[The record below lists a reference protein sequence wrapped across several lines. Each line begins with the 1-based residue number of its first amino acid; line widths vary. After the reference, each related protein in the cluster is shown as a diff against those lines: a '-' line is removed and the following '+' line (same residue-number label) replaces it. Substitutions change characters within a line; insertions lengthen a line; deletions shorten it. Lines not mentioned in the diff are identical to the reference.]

1 MIVKDKKTETHN
13 HLKSGYLLNCLDP
26 KYSKKCQ
33 VFNQLEDFRDNLI
46 NELDYIE
53 EINEKVFDYPIDMST
68 FDQKMFDEITHCK
81 YCNYD
86 FNEKYN
92 NRYITLTEKVDKYK
106 LKRIIDDKYN
116 DINKETRDNLI
127 KYYNSL
133 NEQGEVK
140 VHYKQNHNIGRYY
153 STRYSLQNM
162 YNIVRSSII
171 HRDMLDLD
179 FVNSMITII
188 IYLAKKHKLNIPN
201 IEKYANDRENILKQI
216 HEDRLTAKKLIISI
230 LNGGFQKVYNKNTHV
245 NKFLKEIENESKML
259 HDFFYKIDKRIDEV
273 DISNYKGKNFSR
285 ILQDYENKLLMT
297 LYDYLTFNKYKI
309 MSLIFDGIIILP
321 GKSILITNI
330 EEYILKKT
338 EIPMKLSVKKIRD
351 HFSKFGEPNVDFK
364 EFKKNYKITTF
375 VNKKVI
381 HHNHMIKN
389 NNIIDYICQ
398 NCNLKMKN
406 NKELVVFFHN
416 SKGYDNVY
424 MVDIFS
430 KIKNVQ
436 ISCLAENKQRF
447 KLLTLKIPN
456 RKYKIKIVDSL
467 SFLQSNL
474 NDLSAELDS
483 DLKILTK
490 QEFGDKFEFVNKE
503 LENFPYSYLNPN
515 TLHET
520 NLPSKKHFYNKLTLK
535 SISDKKYKK
544 VQDFYKNMKF
554 KNLDEYLT
562 CYLKSDITL
571 LADIFNNF
579 RKMIFNEFKLDC
591 CKYISAPSLS
601 KDIAFKQSKGK
612 IENIRDVT
620 IFQFIKNS
628 IMGGLSDSIKSNVQL
643 DNNNQTIAYMDI
655 SSQYPFEMTKKLPI
669 SNYRFIEEFNEDK
682 YGQDKDYGC
691 ILLCDVKTTDEI
703 KNDHLFKQCP
713 MLVSRTKITDENL
726 SQFQLNIIKE
736 KMKNKNKY
744 FIKNIKYDSISDK
757 LVPNL
762 GSDSNVYL
770 NFEMYQMFK
779 KVGYNIKIKKILEYK
794 HDNYLKDYIE
804 FLYSKKKKYSIEK
817 KESYSFIYKILMN
830 SLYGSFLTDKTRFKD
845 IRIVTT
851 KRQAI
856 KLSNQPN
863 YHSMNIVNENLII
876 IEMNKKKCIFNSPI
890 LIGSQILFG
899 SKVNLYNFMYNI
911 FPDLFGK
918 QNIEFSCRDTD
929 SIMLKIDNTSYDEFL
944 KILKD
949 NPHLFTKELG
959 LMENQI
965 KQNINQIISLRSKC
979 YSIQPLS
986 DVNKKIDKNYRLRKM
1001 KGLNQSYKKRYHTHK
1016 LYQQILF
1023 DNFKKEKAE
1032 FYKISL
1038 KDNKLVTE
1046 LVDKE
1051 DINLFND
1058 KRHQINNLTSKPHT
1072 INL

>member
-1 MIVKDKKTETHN
+1 
-13 HLKSGYLLNCLDP
+13 
-26 KYSKKCQ
+26 
-33 VFNQLEDFRDNLI
+33 
-46 NELDYIE
+46 
-53 EINEKVFDYPIDMST
+53 
-68 FDQKMFDEITHCK
+68 
-81 YCNYD
+81 
-86 FNEKYN
+86 
-92 NRYITLTEKVDKYK
+92 
-106 LKRIIDDKYN
+106 
-116 DINKETRDNLI
+116 
-127 KYYNSL
+127 
-133 NEQGEVK
+133 
-140 VHYKQNHNIGRYY
+140 
-153 STRYSLQNM
+153 
-162 YNIVRSSII
+162 
-171 HRDMLDLD
+171 
-179 FVNSMITII
+179 
-188 IYLAKKHKLNIPN
+188 
-201 IEKYANDRENILKQI
+201 
-216 HEDRLTAKKLIISI
+216 
-230 LNGGFQKVYNKNTHV
+230 
-245 NKFLKEIENESKML
+245 
-259 HDFFYKIDKRIDEV
+259 
-273 DISNYKGKNFSR
+273 
-285 ILQDYENKLLMT
+285 
-297 LYDYLTFNKYKI
+297 
-309 MSLIFDGIIILP
+309 
-321 GKSILITNI
+321 
-330 EEYILKKT
+330 
-338 EIPMKLSVKKIRD
+338 
-351 HFSKFGEPNVDFK
+351 
-364 EFKKNYKITTF
+364 
-375 VNKKVI
+375 
-381 HHNHMIKN
+381 
-389 NNIIDYICQ
+389 
-398 NCNLKMKN
+398 
-406 NKELVVFFHN
+406 
-416 SKGYDNVY
+416 
-424 MVDIFS
+424 
-430 KIKNVQ
+430 
-436 ISCLAENKQRF
+436 
-447 KLLTLKIPN
+447 
-456 RKYKIKIVDSL
+456 
-467 SFLQSNL
+467 
-474 NDLSAELDS
+474 
-483 DLKILTK
+483 
-490 QEFGDKFEFVNKE
+490 
-503 LENFPYSYLNPN
+503 
-515 TLHET
+515 
-520 NLPSKKHFYNKLTLK
+520 
-535 SISDKKYKK
+535 
-544 VQDFYKNMKF
+544 MKF

-579 RKMIFNEFKLDC
+579 RKIIFGEFQLDV

-601 KDIAFKQSKGK
+601 RDIAFKQSKVK
-612 IENIRDVT
+612 IENIKNVT
-620 IFQFIKNS
+620 IFQFVKNS

-669 SNYRFIEEFNEDK
+669 SDYKFVTEFNENK
-682 YGQDKDYGC
+682 YGQNTDYGC

-779 KVGYNIKIKKILEYK
+779 KAGYDIKIKKILEYK

-804 FLYSKKKKYSIEK
+804 FLYSKKKKYSLEK

-851 KRQAI
+851 ERQAI

-876 IEMNKKKCIFNSPI
+876 VEMNKKKVVFDSPI

-899 SKVNLYNFMYNI
+899 SKVNLYNYMYNI
-911 FPDLFGK
+911 LPKLFGR
-918 QNIEFSCRDTD
+918 QNLTFSCRDTD
-929 SIMLKIDNTSYDEFL
+929 SIMLKFDNTPYNEFL

-949 NPHLFTKELG
+949 NPNLFGKQIG
-959 LMENQI
+959 LMENEI

-986 DVNKKIDKNYRLRKM
+986 DVNEKLDKNYRLRKM
-1001 KGLNQSYKKRYHTHK
+1001 KGLNQSYKKRYHSHK

-1023 DNFKKEKAE
+1023 DNFKKEKAQ

>member
-1 MIVKDKKTETHN
+1 
-13 HLKSGYLLNCLDP
+13 
-26 KYSKKCQ
+26 
-33 VFNQLEDFRDNLI
+33 
-46 NELDYIE
+46 
-53 EINEKVFDYPIDMST
+53 
-68 FDQKMFDEITHCK
+68 
-81 YCNYD
+81 
-86 FNEKYN
+86 
-92 NRYITLTEKVDKYK
+92 
-106 LKRIIDDKYN
+106 
-116 DINKETRDNLI
+116 
-127 KYYNSL
+127 
-133 NEQGEVK
+133 
-140 VHYKQNHNIGRYY
+140 
-153 STRYSLQNM
+153 
-162 YNIVRSSII
+162 
-171 HRDMLDLD
+171 
-179 FVNSMITII
+179 
-188 IYLAKKHKLNIPN
+188 
-201 IEKYANDRENILKQI
+201 
-216 HEDRLTAKKLIISI
+216 
-230 LNGGFQKVYNKNTHV
+230 
-245 NKFLKEIENESKML
+245 
-259 HDFFYKIDKRIDEV
+259 
-273 DISNYKGKNFSR
+273 
-285 ILQDYENKLLMT
+285 
-297 LYDYLTFNKYKI
+297 
-309 MSLIFDGIIILP
+309 
-321 GKSILITNI
+321 
-330 EEYILKKT
+330 
-338 EIPMKLSVKKIRD
+338 MKLSVKKIKD
-351 HFSKFGEPNVDFK
+351 HFVKFGEPNVDFK

-389 NNIIDYICQ
+389 NNIINYICQ
-398 NCNLKMKN
+398 NCNLKIKN
-406 NKELVVFFHN
+406 KKELVVFFHN
-416 SKGYDNVY
+416 SKGYDNAY
-424 MVDIFS
+424 MIDIFS

-436 ISCLAENKQRF
+436 ISCIAENKQRF
-447 KLLTLKIPN
+447 KLLTLKIPK

-474 NDLSAELDS
+474 NDLSTELS
-483 DLKILTK
+483 NDLKILTK
-490 QEFGDKFEFVNKE
+490 QEFGDKFEFINKK
-503 LENFPYSYLNPN
+503 LENFPYDYLNPN
-515 TLHET
+515 NLNET

-535 SISDKKYKK
+535 SISDKKYKN

-579 RKMIFNEFKLDC
+579 RKTIFDEFELDV

-601 KDIAFKQSKGK
+601 KDIAFKQSKVK
-612 IENIRDVT
+612 IENIKDVK
-620 IFQFIKNS
+620 IFQFVKNS
-628 IMGGLSDSIKSNVQL
+628 IMGGLSDSIKSNIQL
-643 DNNNQTIAYMDI
+643 DNNDNQTIAYMDI

-669 SNYRFIEEFNEDK
+669 SDYKFVTEFNEDK
-682 YGQDKDYGC
+682 YGQDKDLGC
-691 ILLCDVKTTDEI
+691 ILLCDIQTTDEI

-744 FIKNIKYDSISDK
+744 FIKNIKYDSISEK

-804 FLYSKKKKYSIEK
+804 FLYSKKRKFSLEK

-845 IRIVTT
+845 VRIVTT
-851 KRQAI
+851 KRQAT

-863 YHSMNIVNENLII
+863 FHSMKIVNENLMI
-876 IEMNKKKCIFNSPI
+876 IEMNKKKCIFDSPI

-899 SKVNLYNFMYNI
+899 SKVNLYNYMYNI
-911 FPDLFGK
+911 LPDLFGR

-929 SIMLKIDNTSYDEFL
+929 SIRLKIDNTPYNEFL

-949 NPHLFTKELG
+949 NPHLFAKQLG
-959 LMENQI
+959 LMENEI

-1023 DNFKKEKAE
+1023 DNFKKEKAQ